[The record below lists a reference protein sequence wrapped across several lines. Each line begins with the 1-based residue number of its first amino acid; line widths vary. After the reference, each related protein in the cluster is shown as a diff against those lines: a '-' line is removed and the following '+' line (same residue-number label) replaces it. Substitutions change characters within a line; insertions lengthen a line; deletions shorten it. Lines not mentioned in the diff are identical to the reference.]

1 MLANCR
7 LSEPLAALLV
17 LLRRFPDDV
26 AARSFLDVLLDF
38 VFVRSDVLGRRVEQR
53 VERSLPFGLAL

>member
-1 MLANCR
+1 MLSNCR
-7 LSEPLAALLV
+7 LSEPLAAFFA

-38 VFVRSDVLGRRVEQR
+38 VFVRSDVLGRRIEQR
-53 VERSLPFGLAL
+53 VERALAFGFAL